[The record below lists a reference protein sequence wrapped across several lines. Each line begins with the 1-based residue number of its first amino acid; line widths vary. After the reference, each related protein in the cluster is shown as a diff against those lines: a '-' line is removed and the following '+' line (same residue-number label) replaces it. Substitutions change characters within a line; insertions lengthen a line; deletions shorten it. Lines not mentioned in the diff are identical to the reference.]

1 MRPIAFD
8 DQSEIERYT
17 LAIMH
22 PEPFLHLILDL
33 PTEALVS
40 NDKEIIDVQDHCGDD
55 CALILKHEQS
65 CIDT

>member
-1 MRPIAFD
+1 
-8 DQSEIERYT
+8 
-17 LAIMH
+17 MH

-40 NDKEIIDVQDHCGDD
+40 NDKEIIDVEDHCGDD

-65 CIDT
+65 SVDT